1 MESSNHRDTIR
12 LFAAAFL
19 RAMGMG
25 MTAVVL
31 ALYLATLGWNAASV
45 GALIAA
51 SFAGAAVGTV
61 YVSFLADHYGRRR
74 TLVILASLETLGALT
89 FAITGKGAWLFAA
102 AFLGMINGMGKPR
115 GASYALEQA
124 ILPELASSES
134 RTMMLAWY
142 GVILE
147 IGVALGSFLSGA
159 PHLLRVWRG
168 WAPPASYHAAW
179 FLIAAFDFLAIPAYL
194 GISSRVEVEAGP
206 QIAPPISAASK
217 RKISMMAGLFAMD
230 SFGGAMLTSPLLAYW
245 FFRRFHAG
253 EEWIGP
259 LFALAAIANA
269 ISLPVAAWLA
279 KKIGLLNTV
288 VFTHLPSSVFLFLLP
303 FAPGFG
309 WAAALFLCRES
320 LVQMDVPT
328 RQSYLLAIIHKE
340 ERTFASGM
348 TTLTR
353 NLSRIVGSGVS
364 GYAMQVLAL
373 SGPLFIG
380 GAIKMVYDLA
390 LYYVFRRVKP
400 PEENLGRE
408 SEAS

>member
-1 MESSNHRDTIR
+1 
-12 LFAAAFL
+12 
-19 RAMGMG
+19 

-31 ALYLATLGWNAASV
+31 AVYLATLSWNATSV
-45 GALIAA
+45 GALIAL

-74 TLVILASLETLGALT
+74 TLAILALLEALGALT
-89 FAITGKGAWLFAA
+89 FSQSVRGIWLFAA
-102 AFLGMINGMGKPR
+102 AFIGLNNGPGEPR

-124 ILPELASSES
+124 LLPELAPQDR
-134 RTMMLAWY
+134 RTAFLAWY
-142 GVILE
+142 GVALE
-147 IGVALGSFLSGA
+147 LGAALGSVLSGA
-159 PHLLRVWRG
+159 PHLVRAWRG
-168 WAPPASYHAAW
+168 WTPVASYHAAW
-179 FLIAAFDFLAIPAYL
+179 LLIAVFDILSIPAYL
-194 GISSRVEVEAGP
+194 GISSQVEVKAASRVIP
-206 QIAPPISAASK
+206 QISAASK
-217 RKISMMAGLFAMD
+217 RKISKMAGLFAMD
-230 SFGGAMLTSPLLAYW
+230 AFGGAMLTSPLLAFW

-269 ISLPVAAWLA
+269 VSLPVAAWLA
-279 KKIGLLNTV
+279 RKIGLLNTV
-288 VFTHLPSSVFLFLLP
+288 VFTHLPSSVFLFALP

-328 RQSYLLAIIHKE
+328 RQSYLLAIIKKQ

-353 NLSRIVGSGVS
+353 NLSRIVGSAVS
-364 GYAMQVLAL
+364 GYTMQVVAL

-380 GAIKMVYDLA
+380 GGIKMAYDLA

-400 PEENLGRE
+400 TEESPGA
-408 SEAS
+408 EAA